1 MARCACNGCDQPADP
16 GSRYH
21 GDHYK
26 RLVVARRKL
35 RRLERYA
42 ASQTTF
48 FDLELADI
56 LDLVHRRWPDTSWQ
70 LRRTT
75 VDCGF
80 VPENI
85 CVVDRKAKLPN
96 GAQLLVVRAA
106 AALQLRRPGPGLDVR
121 DALEI
126 FERQKGR
133 CAVSGRTLRIIGRP
147 TDGYALTSDRR
158 SPPTNRW
165 PSSPEPSPT
174 TRRAGAVRHLLDL
187 AAGIAAASPQPRAR
201 RS

>member
-133 CAVSGRTLRIIGRP
+133 CAVSGRALSIIGRP
-147 TDGYALTSDRR
+147 TDGDALDVR
-158 SPPTNRW
+158 PPLAADEPLALVARAVADHEARW
-165 PSSPEPSPT
+165 G
-174 TRRAGAVRHLLDL
+174 RRHLLDL